1 MAAGKG
7 VWSIDIGH
15 AAIKALRCTVHDDGF
30 WLVADAFD
38 YIEYPKL
45 LTLPDANPEQMI
57 RDALKEFLS
66 RNELKNDKVA
76 ISVPGQAGLA
86 RFFKAPP
93 VEAKRIPDIVK
104 YEAKQQIPFPLDEVV
119 WDFQAMPGAHVEEG
133 ISLET
138 EIGIFAM
145 KRDQVFRSL
154 QPFLDAGIDVDYV
167 QLSPVSLYNFVAH
180 DLLTANP
187 MKEEYDPA
195 NQPESYVI
203 LSMGTETT
211 DLVITNG
218 FRVWQ
223 RSLPIGGNHFTKQL
237 TKDLKLTF
245 AKAEHLKRHARE
257 ADDAKLIFQS
267 MRPKFNELVTD
278 IQRSIGFFQTLDRK
292 AKISRIVPVGNA
304 MKLPGLVSYLAKN
317 LGYEAVEIDGFQKLS
332 GSEVTS
338 AAAFRDNIM
347 SFAACYGMCL
357 QGLRK
362 SCLQTNLLP
371 QEIIV
376 DRLIREK
383 KPWAVAAVAAL
394 LLACTVNFFFHWK
407 AWYTADPAKFASAIS
422 AVEQVERTS
431 SSHISTD
438 QQYITDAENLK
449 TIGNYVVGN
458 EENRRLWPELLRA
471 VTASLPSY
479 DGKPEDIWK
488 MPIDERPFLYIDSV
502 ESKYYPDVSFWYTA
516 GVRAKYGDTV
526 NNRKRL
532 EEAAESGVTPEE
544 LDEQGVEPMGE
555 NGQKAEEPKPMEPAE
570 STEEASADG
579 DEIGMFEGEDALA
592 DIGEDGEVVDEL
604 AGPTESGWVIQ
615 LKGKH
620 YHNSDKA
627 RQNSGPQY
635 VRNTLIHQLD
645 TGTIMLDDGTGQM
658 IEVSMKELGI
668 SHPVIVQDSVQKKV
682 LLDNPDY
689 DPATMSGNNDL
700 GEGPGMIPGMGP
712 GGPMGPMG
720 EVEIVPPKIPVKVYE
735 FTVQFCWQ
743 ETPVS
748 KRIENKKLQAE
759 AEAEAAAALAD
770 EEGF

>member
-119 WDFQAMPGAHVEEG
+119 WDFQPMPGAHVEEG

-154 QPFLDAGIDVDYV
+154 QPFLDAGIDVDFV
-167 QLSPVSLYNFVAH
+167 QLSPVALYNFVAH
-180 DLLTANP
+180 DLLTVNP
-187 MKEEYDPA
+187 TKEEYDPA

-304 MKLPGLVSYLAKN
+304 MKLPGLVSYLSKN

-338 AAAFRDNIM
+338 SAAFRDNIM
-347 SFAACYGMCL
+347 SFATCYGMCL
-357 QGLRK
+357 QGLKK

-371 QEIIV
+371 QEILI
-376 DRLIREK
+376 DRLVREK

-407 AWYTADPAKFASAIS
+407 AWNTADPQKFADAKG
-422 AVEQVERTS
+422 AVERVVQQS
-431 SSHISTD
+431 SSQKSADDGFMTE
-438 QQYITDAENLK
+438 AENLR

-471 VTASLPSY
+471 VTASLPTY
-479 DGKPEDIWK
+479 EGKPEDIWK
-488 MPIDERPFLYIDSV
+488 MPIEERPFLYIDSV
-502 ESKYYPDVSFWYTA
+502 ESKYFPDVSLWYTDA
-516 GVRAKYGDTV
+516 LRERYRQTV
-526 NNRKRL
+526 DNSKRL
-532 EEAAESGVTPEE
+532 EEAAEEGLTAED
-544 LDEQGVEPMGE
+544 LDEKGVAPAGDPGAADPMAGAAAA
-555 NGQKAEEPKPMEPAE
+555 GGAAAPAAEEEITPAE
-570 STEEASADG
+570 GEAAM
-579 DEIGMFEGEDALA
+579 EAV
-592 DIGEDGEVVDEL
+592 GEDGEVVDEL
-604 AGPTESGWVIQ
+604 AGPEESGWVVQ

-620 YHNSDKA
+620 YHNSTKA

-645 TGTIMLDDGTGQM
+645 TGMILLDDGSGQM

-668 SHPVIVQDSVQKKV
+668 SHPVIVLDSVPKTV
-682 LLDNPDY
+682 MLDNPEF
-689 DPATMSGNNDL
+689 DPATMGGVNGMG
-700 GEGPGMIPGMGP
+700 GEMGPGL

-720 EVEIVPPKIPVKVYE
+720 PMGSDTPIVPAKIPVKVYE

-743 ETPVS
+743 ETPLS
-748 KRIENKKLQAE
+748 KRIENKKIQ
-759 AEAEAAAALAD
+759 AEAEAAAAAEAALL
-770 EEGF
+770 EEN

>member
-45 LTLPDANPEQMI
+45 LTLPDTNPEQMI

-119 WDFQAMPGAHVEEG
+119 WDYQPMPGAHVEEG

-154 QPFLDAGIDVDYV
+154 QPFLDAGIDVDFV
-167 QLSPVSLYNFVAH
+167 QLTPVALYNFVAH

-187 MKEEYDPA
+187 TKEEYDPA

-237 TKDLKLTF
+237 TRDLKLTF

-338 AAAFRDNIM
+338 SAAFRDNIM
-347 SFAACYGMCL
+347 SFATCYGMCL
-357 QGLRK
+357 QGQRK

-371 QEIIV
+371 QEILV

-407 AWYTADPAKFASAIS
+407 AWNTADPEKFAQAIS
-422 AVEQVERTS
+422 AVKWVEQQS
-431 SSHISTD
+431 SSHKSTD
-438 QQYITDAENLK
+438 DQYMTDAENLRA
-449 TIGNYVVGN
+449 IGNYVVGN

-471 VTASLPSY
+471 VTASLPTY
-479 DGKPEDIWK
+479 EGKPEELWK
-488 MPIDERPFLYIDSV
+488 MPIEERPFLYIDSV
-502 ESKYYPDVSFWYTA
+502 ESKYYPDVSFWYT
-516 GVRAKYGDTV
+516 VSLRERYRQTV
-526 NNRKRL
+526 DNSKRL
-532 EEAAESGVTPEE
+532 DEAAEVGLTAED
-544 LDEQGVEPMGE
+544 LDEKGAAPVEEGAEPGAANPMTPAAAPDASMEEEITPAEGEEAMEMVDE
-555 NGQKAEEPKPMEPAE
+555 NG
-570 STEEASADG
+570 
-579 DEIGMFEGEDALA
+579 EIVDA
-592 DIGEDGEVVDEL
+592 L

-620 YHNSDKA
+620 FHNSTKA

-635 VRNTLIHQLD
+635 VRNTLIHQLES
-645 TGTIMLDDGTGQM
+645 GSIMLDDGSGQM

-668 SHPVIVQDSVQKKV
+668 SHPVIVLDSVPRTVQV
-682 LLDNPDY
+682 DNPDY
-689 DPATMSGNNDL
+689 DPATMGMN
-700 GEGPGMIPGMGP
+700 GEAGMMA
-712 GGPMGPMG
+712 PMGGVNPMG
-720 EVEIVPPKIPVKVYE
+720 AAGEIVPPKIPVKVYE

-748 KRIENKKLQAE
+748 KRIENKKL
-759 AEAEAAAALAD
+759 EAEAAAEAAAAAAAA

>member
-119 WDFQAMPGAHVEEG
+119 WDFQAMPGAHVDEG

-167 QLSPVSLYNFVAH
+167 QLSPVSLYNFVSH
-180 DLLTANP
+180 DLLTVNP
-187 MKEEYDPA
+187 TKEEYDPA

-338 AAAFRDNIM
+338 SAAFRDNIM

-371 QEIIV
+371 QEILV

-407 AWYTADPAKFASAIS
+407 AWYTADPEKFASAIS

-431 SSHISTD
+431 SSHKSTD
-438 QQYITDAENLK
+438 DQFMTDAENLK

-471 VTASLPSY
+471 VTASLPVFE
-479 DGKPEDIWK
+479 GKPEDIWK
-488 MPIDERPFLYIDSV
+488 TPIDERPFLYIDSV
-502 ESKYYPDVSFWYTA
+502 ESKYYPDVSFWYTE
-516 GVRAKYGDTV
+516 GVRERYKQTV
-526 NNRKRL
+526 DNSKRL
-532 EEAAESGVTPEE
+532 EVAAEEGLTPED
-544 LDEQGVEPMGE
+544 LDEQGAAPMGE
-555 NGQKAEEPKPMEPAE
+555 DGQPPVGGAAAPANANANSAAAMPEAGAEISEAE
-570 STEEASADG
+570 GEEALG
-579 DEIGMFEGEDALA
+579 EVDEF
-592 DIGEDGEVVDEL
+592 GEVVDEL

-620 YHNSDKA
+620 YHNSTKA
-627 RQNSGPQY
+627 RQNFGPQY

-645 TGTIMLDDGTGQM
+645 TGMIMLDDGSGQM
-658 IEVSMKELGI
+658 VEITMKELGV
-668 SHPVIVQDSVQKKV
+668 SHPVIVLDSVPKLV
-682 LLDNPDY
+682 MLDNPDY
-689 DPATMSGNNDL
+689 DPETMSRNGDMMST
-700 GEGPGMIPGMGP
+700 GIGP

-720 EVEIVPPKIPVKVYE
+720 TEIEIVPAKIPVKVYE

-743 ETPVS
+743 ETPMS
-748 KRIENKKLQAE
+748 KRIENKKIQAE
-759 AEAEAAAALAD
+759 AEAEAAAAALA
-770 EEGF
+770 EEGY

>member
-119 WDFQAMPGAHVEEG
+119 WDFQPMPGAHVEEG

-154 QPFLDAGIDVDYV
+154 QPFLDAGIDVDFV
-167 QLSPVSLYNFVAH
+167 QLSPVALYNFVAH
-180 DLLTANP
+180 DLLTVNP
-187 MKEEYDPA
+187 TKEEYDPA

-304 MKLPGLVSYLAKN
+304 MKLPGLVSYLSKN

-338 AAAFRDNIM
+338 SAAFRDNIM
-347 SFAACYGMCL
+347 SFATCYGMCL
-357 QGLRK
+357 QGLKK

-371 QEIIV
+371 QEILI

-407 AWYTADPAKFASAIS
+407 AWNTADPEKFAG
-422 AVEQVERTS
+422 AVNAVTQVVNKS
-431 SSHISTD
+431 SSHKSTD
-438 QQYITDAENLK
+438 DQFMTDAENLR

-471 VTASLPSY
+471 VTASLPTY
-479 DGKPEDIWK
+479 EGQPEEIWK
-488 MPIDERPFLYIDSV
+488 MPIEERPFLYIDSV
-502 ESKYYPDVSFWYTA
+502 ESKYYPDVSIWYSEA
-516 GVRAKYGDTV
+516 LRERYRQTV
-526 NNRKRL
+526 ENSKRL
-532 EEAAESGVTPEE
+532 DEAAEEGLTAED
-544 LDEQGVEPMGE
+544 LDEKGVAPSGEAGAADPMT
-555 NGQKAEEPKPMEPAE
+555 ADPTAPAE
-570 STEEASADG
+570 
-579 DEIGMFEGEDALA
+579 DEMTPAEGEMAMEA
-592 DIGEDGEVVDEL
+592 VGEDGEVVDEL
-604 AGPTESGWVIQ
+604 AGPEESGWIVQ

-620 YHNSDKA
+620 YHNSTKA

-645 TGTIMLDDGTGQM
+645 TGYILLDDGSGQM

-668 SHPVIVQDSVQKKV
+668 SHPVIVLDSVPKTV
-682 LLDNPDY
+682 MLDNPEF
-689 DPATMSGNNDL
+689 DPATMGGMNGDM
-700 GEGPGMIPGMGP
+700 GGPGMMQNI

-720 EVEIVPPKIPVKVYE
+720 PMGTETPAVPSKIPVKVYE

-743 ETPVS
+743 ETPLS
-748 KRIENKKLQAE
+748 KRIENKKIQ
-759 AEAEAAAALAD
+759 AEAEAAAAAEAALL
-770 EEGF
+770 EEN

>member
-119 WDFQAMPGAHVEEG
+119 WDFQAMPGAHVDEG

-167 QLSPVSLYNFVAH
+167 QLSPVALYNFVSH

-187 MKEEYDPA
+187 TKEEYDPA

-338 AAAFRDNIM
+338 SAAFRDNIM

-371 QEIIV
+371 QEILV

-407 AWYTADPAKFASAIS
+407 AWYTADPEKFASAIS
-422 AVEQVERTS
+422 AVEQVERKS
-431 SSHISTD
+431 NGHKSADD
-438 QQYITDAENLK
+438 QFMTDAENLR

-471 VTASLPSY
+471 VTASLPVFE
-479 DGKPEDIWK
+479 GKPEDIWK
-488 MPIDERPFLYIDSV
+488 TPIEERPFLYIDSV
-502 ESKYYPDVSFWYTA
+502 ESKYYPDVSFWYSE
-516 GVRAKYGDTV
+516 GVRERYRQTV
-526 NNRKRL
+526 ENSKRL
-532 EEAAESGVTPEE
+532 EVAAEEGLTPED
-544 LDEQGVEPMGE
+544 LDEQGAAPMGE
-555 NGQKAEEPKPMEPAE
+555 EGQPAASGAAAPANAAMPEANAEISEAE
-570 STEEASADG
+570 GEEAMAEV
-579 DEIGMFEGEDALA
+579 DEN
-592 DIGEDGEVVDEL
+592 GEVVDEL

-620 YHNSDKA
+620 YHNSTNA

-645 TGTIMLDDGTGQM
+645 TGTIMLDDGSGQM
-658 IEVSMKELGI
+658 VEITMKELGI
-668 SHPVIVQDSVQKKV
+668 SHPVIVLDSVPKPV
-682 LLDNPDY
+682 MLDNPDY
-689 DPATMSGNNDL
+689 DPATMSQNGDL
-700 GEGPGMIPGMGP
+700 MATGMPP

-720 EVEIVPPKIPVKVYE
+720 STVEIVPAKIPAKVYE

-743 ETPVS
+743 ETPMS
-748 KRIENKKLQAE
+748 KRIENRKIQAE
-759 AEAEAAAALAD
+759 AEAEAAAAALA
-770 EEGF
+770 EEGY